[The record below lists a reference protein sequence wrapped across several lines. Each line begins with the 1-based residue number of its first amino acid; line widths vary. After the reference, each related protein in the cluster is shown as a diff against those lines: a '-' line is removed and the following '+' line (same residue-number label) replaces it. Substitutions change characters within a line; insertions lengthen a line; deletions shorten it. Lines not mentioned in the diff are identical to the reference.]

1 MIQSLEAGGRKS
13 EKIGIRPGNQLN
25 CISPGNKA
33 FKESE
38 VNENIEVNGML
49 SKIIWCGCISIVA
62 AMLAISCAQSPT
74 VQPKPEPEIKP
85 TPPPFTSGFVM
96 KSFHR
101 SMSEE
106 MRKSYD
112 RADEIII
119 GIFTGIY
126 HDKKDGL
133 ICYFSD
139 FNRFDKETLSW
150 GSPQNVIMKI
160 RPDEFKP
167 KIIRRNEF
175 KRLIDLDRIGIC
187 WDYYQGNR
195 YIYLVEGKKNLLFL
209 ELGYDD
215 ASNASYRNLLDA
227 YPVTD
232 ECRARDVFNL
242 MIRDLV
248 SVSNHRSCLICPGY
262 DPSQDQP
269 G

>member
-1 MIQSLEAGGRKS
+1 
-13 EKIGIRPGNQLN
+13 
-25 CISPGNKA
+25 
-33 FKESE
+33 
-38 VNENIEVNGML
+38 
-49 SKIIWCGCISIVA
+49 
-62 AMLAISCAQSPT
+62 
-74 VQPKPEPEIKP
+74 
-85 TPPPFTSGFVM
+85 
-96 KSFHR
+96 
-101 SMSEE
+101 MSEE